1 MPKTKKYSL
10 SYRVQKCMNA
20 WTPEKDILAAVQ
32 EFIQNGTHSQIEF
45 SDTPLEFAHALYLE
59 RFKRGT
65 PWAGFFPTPVWL
77 ADRAAALLGVQ
88 PRQVVLDP
96 CCGFGSLS
104 QAVERR
110 GGVPIWWNTAMR
122 SCLSRKRCGAQSACT
137 MPTSRMVSGH
147 ALEHWHYRWDLCRI
161 AR

>member
-10 SYRVQKCMNA
+10 SYWVKKCMNA

-45 SDTPLEFAHALYLE
+45 SGAPLEFAQALYLE
-59 RFKRGT
+59 RFKRGA

-88 PRQVVLDP
+88 PGQVVIDP
-96 CCGFGSLS
+96 G
-104 QAVERR
+104 
-110 GGVPIWWNTAMR
+110 
-122 SCLSRKRCGAQSACT
+122 
-137 MPTSRMVSGH
+137 
-147 ALEHWHYRWDLCRI
+147 
-161 AR
+161 